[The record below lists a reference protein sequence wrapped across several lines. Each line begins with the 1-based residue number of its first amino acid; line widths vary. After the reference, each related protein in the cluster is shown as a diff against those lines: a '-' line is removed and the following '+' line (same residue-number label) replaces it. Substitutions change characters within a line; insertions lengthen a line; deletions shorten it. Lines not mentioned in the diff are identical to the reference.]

1 LEKLSDPLCI
11 IDQIK

>member
-1 LEKLSDPLCI
+1 VSDPLCI